1 MASLATGGDDPPDV
15 AGVQYLSSILRLLA
29 SFITFAV
36 FLFFTSSLL
45 FTFHSP
51 YRDLYSSGLN
61 SGTYG
66 LVSIRRS
73 VLALKSDSLK
83 PRLDQIR
90 KQADDHRALAVAY
103 ASYAR
108 KLKVENSKMA
118 HLAQPERDGNLQR
131 NEDMMMS
138 LVKWMRNDMTS
149 ENSSQAIDL
158 RKRPTYYPARYQA
171 GKRDSDDDI
180 DSRITDFGL
189 VEAMP
194 AAHTHINA
202 LNVAGTAEYIDQ
214 ECHLRG
220 YLQV

>member
-1 MASLATGGDDPPDV
+1 MYVSITNLLMNTV
-15 AGVQYLSSILRLLA
+15 FTISSGSDFENFEPNGTLWRLLA

-108 KLKVENSKMA
+108 KLKVENSKMVRIFA
-118 HLAQPERDGNLQR
+118 DLSR
-131 NEDMMMS
+131 N
-138 LVKWMRNDMTS
+138 
-149 ENSSQAIDL
+149 
-158 RKRPTYYPARYQA
+158 Y
-171 GKRDSDDDI
+171 
-180 DSRITDFGL
+180 TDPIFHQL
-189 VEAMP
+189 SW
-194 AAHTHINA
+194 
-202 LNVAGTAEYIDQ
+202 
-214 ECHLRG
+214 
-220 YLQV
+220 